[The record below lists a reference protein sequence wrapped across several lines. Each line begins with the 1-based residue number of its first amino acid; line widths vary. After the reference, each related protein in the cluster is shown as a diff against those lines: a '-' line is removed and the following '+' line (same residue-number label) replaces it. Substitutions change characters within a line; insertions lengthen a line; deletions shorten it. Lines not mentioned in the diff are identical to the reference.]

1 MSMRSYSGL
10 LVFENIYD
18 YIPTA
23 NPDIVNFSLG
33 IFEPSVLI
41 STYNCG
47 TTLGSIQTVNYEL
60 EGKVELA
67 TGLVISKSRIDQL
80 LFNGIYT
87 LATRTLD
94 TCVAPG
100 GVCQLC
106 YAASRQALAVPAVQS
121 RATIEP
127 EYEITTDVLAGSP
140 NQATYTLTLNS
151 DQYDYVYVYIEGVLQ
166 STSTYVISGTTITFN
181 TGYVPTV
188 TENIAV
194 RYTALNRS
202 PFLVYLA
209 QTYSG
214 SILGMQP
221 LPSPMLPIR
230 SLFLNSQIST
240 NRLAI
245 LCEYTEGL
253 SQIPTNYLQYMNTI
267 QFPLEKALY
276 MLALNSIFA
285 TVTA

>member
-33 IFEPSVLI
+33 IFEPSVLV
-41 STYNCG
+41 SMHNCG

-87 LATRTLD
+87 IATRTLD
-94 TCVAPG
+94 TCVAAG
-100 GVCQLC
+100 GICQLC
-106 YAASRQALAVPAVQS
+106 YQASRQALPVPAVNT
-121 RATIEP
+121 RVTVLP
-127 EYEITTDVLAGSP
+127 EYEILTDVLAAAA
-140 NQATYTLTLNS
+140 NQASYTLTLSS
-151 DQYDYVYVYIEGVLQ
+151 DQYQYVYVYIEGVLQ
-166 STSTYVISGTTITFN
+166 SPSTYSISGSTITFV
-181 TGYVPTV
+181 TAYVPSV
-188 TENIAV
+188 SENIAV

-209 QTYSG
+209 ETYSG

-230 SLFLNSQIST
+230 SLFLNSQISA
-240 NRLAI
+240 NRLQM
-245 LCEYTEGL
+245 LSDYTQGL
-253 SQIPTNYLQYMNTI
+253 SQIPQNYLQYLDTI

-276 MLALNSIFA
+276 MLAINSIFA
-285 TVTA
+285 TVT

>member
-1 MSMRSYSGL
+1 MSLRSYSGL

-33 IFEPSVLI
+33 IFEPNVLI
-41 STYNCG
+41 SVYNCG
-47 TTLGSIQTVNYEL
+47 TTLGNIQTVNYEL

-67 TGLVISKSRIDQL
+67 TDLVISKSRIDQL
-80 LFNGIYT
+80 LFNGIYSI
-87 LATRTLD
+87 ATRTLD
-94 TCVAPG
+94 SCVAPG

-106 YAASRQALAVPAVQS
+106 YAASRQALPVPAVLD
-121 RATIEP
+121 RVTIYP

-140 NQATYTLTLNS
+140 GQATYTLSLST

-166 STSTYVISGTTITFN
+166 PTSTFVISGTSITFN
-181 TGYVPTV
+181 TGYIPTV

-209 QTYSG
+209 ETYSG
-214 SILGMQP
+214 SVLGMEP

-230 SLFLNSQIST
+230 SLFLNSQISA
-240 NRLAI
+240 NRLAM
-245 LCEYTEGL
+245 LCEYTQGL
-253 SQIPTNYLQYMNTI
+253 TQIPSNYLQYMNTI
-267 QFPLEKALY
+267 QLPLEQALY

-285 TVTA
+285 TVTS